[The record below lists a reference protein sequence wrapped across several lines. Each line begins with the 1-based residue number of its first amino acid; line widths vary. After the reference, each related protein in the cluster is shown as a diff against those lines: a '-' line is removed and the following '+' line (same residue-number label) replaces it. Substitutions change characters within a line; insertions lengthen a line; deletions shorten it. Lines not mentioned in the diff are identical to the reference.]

1 MRKII
6 NRKVTEISLNT
17 AILHGKE
24 YRKNYRGTKA
34 VDRDCRNHGAC
45 IFCRENRL
53 HQRRLAEFSAKEQLD
68 FYFLEKHADIKSLI

>member
-1 MRKII
+1 M
-6 NRKVTEISLNT
+6 SLNT

-24 YRKNYRGTKA
+24 YRKNYRGTKT

-68 FYFLEKHADIKSLI
+68 FYFF